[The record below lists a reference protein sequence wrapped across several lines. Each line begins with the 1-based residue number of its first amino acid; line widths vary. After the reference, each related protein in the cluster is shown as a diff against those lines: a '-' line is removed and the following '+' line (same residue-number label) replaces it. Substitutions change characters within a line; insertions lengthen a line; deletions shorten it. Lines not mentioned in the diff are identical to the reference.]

1 MKLRLRVEDDW
12 PSILD
17 VWVASWRATYPE
29 IDFEARRDWL
39 MRHVRD
45 LEAVGG
51 VTLCLFDAG
60 STLDHAAFGQNRPN
74 AEDVIDSKSL
84 ERALAGFVVINPA
97 DGWLDQICVAPDRF
111 GAGLG
116 ASLLSAARNI
126 SPNLIRL
133 DVNADNLRAI
143 RFYERDGFS
152 RVGRGANTLS
162 GRETI
167 MMEWRPQ
174 R

>member
-1 MKLRLRVEDDW
+1 MNAPAPHVSMKLRLRVEDDW

-29 IDFEARRDWL
+29 IDFEERRDWL

-45 LEAVGG
+45 LEAVGA

-60 STLDHAAFGQNRPN
+60 PT
-74 AEDVIDSKSL
+74 
-84 ERALAGFVVINPA
+84 LAGFVVINPS

-111 GAGLG
+111 GGGLG
-116 ASLLSAARNI
+116 GSLLSAARNV
-126 SPNLIRL
+126 SPSVIRL
-133 DVNADNLRAI
+133 DVNADNVRAI

-167 MMEWRPQ
+167 MMEWRPSH
-174 R
+174 

>member
-1 MKLRLRVEDDW
+1 MNASPPHVSMKLRLRVDDDW
-12 PSILD
+12 PSLLD

-60 STLDHAAFGQNRPN
+60 AT
-74 AEDVIDSKSL
+74 
-84 ERALAGFVVINPA
+84 LAGFVVINPA
-97 DGWLDQICVAPDRF
+97 DGWLDQICIAPDRF

-116 ASLLSAARNI
+116 ASLLSAARNV
-126 SPNLIRL
+126 SPSVIRL

>member
-1 MKLRLRVEDDW
+1 MNAPPLDVAMKLRLRVEDDW

-29 IDFEARRDWL
+29 IDFDARRDWL
-39 MRHVRD
+39 VRHLRD
-45 LEAVGG
+45 LEAVGAA
-51 VTLCLFDAG
+51 TLCLFDAG
-60 STLDHAAFGQNRPN
+60 SR
-74 AEDVIDSKSL
+74 
-84 ERALAGFVVINPA
+84 LAGFVVINPA

-116 ASLLSAARNI
+116 ASLLSAARNV
-126 SPNLIRL
+126 SPSLIRL
-133 DVNADNLRAI
+133 DVNADNVRAI

-152 RVGRGANTLS
+152 RVGRGANSLS
-162 GRETI
+162 GRETV
-167 MMEWRPQ
+167 MMEWRAQ

>member
-1 MKLRLRVEDDW
+1 MNALPAHTPPKLRLRVDDDW

-17 VWVASWRATYPE
+17 LWVASWRATYPE
-29 IDFEARRDWL
+29 IDFEERRGWL
-39 MRHVRD
+39 VRHVQE
-45 LEAVGG
+45 LEAIGA
-51 VTLCLFDAG
+51 VTLCLFDAQ
-60 STLDHAAFGQNRPN
+60 S
-74 AEDVIDSKSL
+74 S
-84 ERALAGFVVINPA
+84 LAGFVVINPA
-97 DGWLDQICVAPDRF
+97 DGWLDQICVAPDQF

-116 ASLLSAARNI
+116 ASLLSAAKNV

-133 DVNADNLRAI
+133 DVNADNARAI

-152 RVGRGANTLS
+152 RVGGGANTLS

-167 MMEWRPQ
+167 MMEWRPE

>member
-1 MKLRLRVEDDW
+1 MNAPAPPASVKLRLRVEDDW

-29 IDFEARRDWL
+29 IDFDARRDWL
-39 MRHVRD
+39 MRHVRE

-60 STLDHAAFGQNRPN
+60 ST
-74 AEDVIDSKSL
+74 
-84 ERALAGFVVINPA
+84 LAGFVVINPA

-111 GAGLG
+111 GAGFG
-116 ASLLSAARNI
+116 ASLLTAARNV
-126 SPNLIRL
+126 SPSVIRL

-167 MMEWRPQ
+167 MMEWRPP

>member
-1 MKLRLRVEDDW
+1 VNASPPHVSMKLRLRVDDDW
-12 PSILD
+12 PSLLD

-60 STLDHAAFGQNRPN
+60 STL
-74 AEDVIDSKSL
+74 
-84 ERALAGFVVINPA
+84 AGFVVINPA
-97 DGWLDQICVAPDRF
+97 DGWLDQICIAPDRF

-116 ASLLSAARNI
+116 ASLLSAARNV
-126 SPNLIRL
+126 SPSVIRL

>member
-1 MKLRLRVEDDW
+1 MNAPAPHVSMKLRLRVEDDW
-12 PSILD
+12 RSILD

-51 VTLCLFDAG
+51 VTLCLFDAA
-60 STLDHAAFGQNRPN
+60 ST
-74 AEDVIDSKSL
+74 
-84 ERALAGFVVINPA
+84 LAGFVVINPA

-126 SPNLIRL
+126 SPNVIRL

>member
-1 MKLRLRVEDDW
+1 MNASPPHVSMKLRLRVDDDW
-12 PSILD
+12 PSLLD

-60 STLDHAAFGQNRPN
+60 STL
-74 AEDVIDSKSL
+74 E
-84 ERALAGFVVINPA
+84 GFVVINPA
-97 DGWLDQICVAPDRF
+97 DGWLDQICIAPDRF

-116 ASLLSAARNI
+116 ASLLSAARNV
-126 SPNLIRL
+126 SPSVIRL

>member
-1 MKLRLRVEDDW
+1 MNASPPHVSMKLRLRVDDDW

-29 IDFEARRDWL
+29 IDFDARRDWL
-39 MRHVRD
+39 LRHVRE

-60 STLDHAAFGQNRPN
+60 ST
-74 AEDVIDSKSL
+74 
-84 ERALAGFVVINPA
+84 LAGFVVINPA
-97 DGWLDQICVAPDRF
+97 DGWLDQICVAPERF
-111 GAGLG
+111 GAGFG
-116 ASLLSAARNI
+116 ASLLSAARNV
-126 SPNLIRL
+126 SPNVIRL

-174 R
+174 G

>member
-29 IDFEARRDWL
+29 IDFDARRDWL
-39 MRHVRD
+39 VRHLRD
-45 LEAVGG
+45 LEAVGA

-60 STLDHAAFGQNRPN
+60 SR
-74 AEDVIDSKSL
+74 
-84 ERALAGFVVINPA
+84 LAGFVVINSA

-116 ASLLSAARNI
+116 ASLLNAARNV
-126 SPNLIRL
+126 SPSLIRL
-133 DVNADNLRAI
+133 DVNADNVRAI

-152 RVGRGANTLS
+152 RVGRGANSLS
-162 GRETI
+162 GRETV
-167 MMEWRPQ
+167 MMEWRAQ

>member
-1 MKLRLRVEDDW
+1 MNASPPHVSMKLRLRVDDDW
-12 PSILD
+12 PSLLD

-60 STLDHAAFGQNRPN
+60 STL
-74 AEDVIDSKSL
+74 
-84 ERALAGFVVINPA
+84 AGFVVINPA
-97 DGWLDQICVAPDRF
+97 DGWLDQICIAPDRF

-116 ASLLSAARNI
+116 ASLLSAARNV
-126 SPNLIRL
+126 SPSVIRL